1 ASPANIHAEIEAGCP
16 IVVGTTGWYEKRA
29 EIEKFASQRKGAVLI
44 APNFSVGV
52 AAFADILATAA
63 RALKRAPGFDAHITE
78 THHSAKKDAP
88 SGTAANLEKLAAK
101 EWGRGIPITSIR
113 TGSVPGTHEV
123 LFDAPFEQ
131 IRIEHVAR
139 DRRVFADGGLLA
151 AQCSNDTEKAV
162 TMSKEMKAAGATHLL
177 HVSPMY
183 NKPPQRGIVEHFK
196 RIAGATDL
204 PIIVYNVPGRTGGNI
219 EAKTTLALAQVKNIV
234 AVKEASGNLGQIT
247 DILKDRLSHFAVLS
261 GDDEMT

>member
-1 ASPANIHAEIEAGCP
+1 MPRLAIIGLGKMGRAIEQLAPERGFDVVARIDPNGGDAASVKRDALNGAEVAVEFTVPIASPANIRAAIEAGCP

-29 EIEKFASQRKGAVLI
+29 EIEKFASERKGAVLI

-52 AAFADILATAA
+52 AAFGEIVRTAA
-63 RALKRAPGFDAHITE
+63 RALKSAPGFEAHITE

-113 TGSVPGTHEV
+113 TGSVPGTHEF

-139 DRRVFADGGLLA
+139 DRRVFADGALLA
-151 AQCSNDTEKAV
+151 AKWLIGKYGVFTMADVLAGEND
-162 TMSKEMKAAGATHLL
+162 
-177 HVSPMY
+177 
-183 NKPPQRGIVEHFK
+183 
-196 RIAGATDL
+196 
-204 PIIVYNVPGRTGGNI
+204 
-219 EAKTTLALAQVKNIV
+219 
-234 AVKEASGNLGQIT
+234 
-247 DILKDRLSHFAVLS
+247 
-261 GDDEMT
+261 